1 MILIW
6 VSTGSVAA
14 GSNSE
19 SGFVVAVVTDISS
32 AVSEDKL
39 TNGYSITG
47 VSNVPPGGW
56 LNRLQIIALLSST
69 LQGLLRCGS
78 SNL

>member
-19 SGFVVAVVTDISS
+19 SGFVVAVVTDISY

-39 TNGYSITG
+39 TTG
-47 VSNVPPGGW
+47 CMVTISLVS
-56 LNRLQIIALLSST
+56 LMFLQAV
-69 LQGLLRCGS
+69 G
-78 SNL
+78 

>member
-14 GSNSE
+14 GSNSK

-39 TNGYSITG
+39 TTG
-47 VSNVPPGGW
+47 CMVTISLVS
-56 LNRLQIIALLSST
+56 LMFLQAV
-69 LQGLLRCGS
+69 G
-78 SNL
+78 